1 MRFYWF
7 LPSVLG
13 VLGALLLAT
22 PADAARLQ
30 FWRFNASENR
40 LIFTT
45 DDGVQP
51 RAQLLA
57 NPTRLVIDLPGTTLG
72 RSQLSQVVSGAIRE
86 VRVAQFDPQ
95 TTRIVVELVQ
105 GYTLDP
111 QQILVRGA
119 TPTQWTVQLPTPQA
133 VDPTAPPVATPPST
147 PPAATTPTIPGAAT
161 QLEAVRVTPDG
172 FFVRTRGA
180 EPELDV
186 QRSRD
191 RRQITIDLANTAISP
206 QLLERELTV
215 NANGV
220 ERLQIEQ
227 AQTSPPVARI
237 TLELSDEDREW
248 QANTSSLGGVVIVPT
263 GGSVATRPPSG
274 DRPSLL
280 PPSSTPQQPATIQAV
295 ELAPDGAQLLIRA
308 NQPVTYTTGW
318 DRATLA
324 YRITIP
330 SAQLAEDIQGPQ
342 LGQGSPLLSIRLRQ
356 EDENTVV
363 ILLQPAA
370 GISFGQINQPGRQLL
385 ALPLQRRGQPIPPVG
400 TRPPVPSPSGPL
412 PTVPNGRRVVV
423 IDPGHGGPDPGAI
436 GIGGL
441 REVDIVLPISL
452 QVASLLE
459 QQGVQV
465 VLTRNSDRD
474 LDLDPRV
481 QIAERAN
488 ADLFVSIHANAI
500 SLSRPDVNGL
510 ETYYYSPQGG
520 RLAQVIHNTLVR
532 ETGMNDRGVRR
543 ARFYVIRNTSMPAV
557 LVETGFVTGAQD
569 ARLLSD
575 PNFRS
580 RMAVAI
586 ARGILQYIQ
595 QNL

>member
-1 MRFYWF
+1 M
-7 LPSVLG
+7 
-13 VLGALLLAT
+13 GALLIMAPAEAT
-22 PADAARLQ
+22 TLQ

-40 LIFTT
+40 LVFTT

-72 RSQLSQVVSGAIRE
+72 RSPLNQAVGGAIRE
-86 VRVAQFDPQ
+86 VRVGQFDAQ
-95 TTRIVVELVQ
+95 TTRIVIELVS

-111 QQILVRGA
+111 QQIMVRGA
-119 TPTQWTVQLPTPQA
+119 TPTQWMVQLPTPQST
-133 VDPTAPPVATPPST
+133 DPNASPLPTPPSSAT
-147 PPAATTPTIPGAAT
+147 PSPLPSVTPAIPGAAT
-161 QLEAVRVTPDG
+161 QLEGVRVTPDG
-172 FFVRTRGA
+172 FFVRTRGV
-180 EPELDV
+180 EPEIDI

-191 RRQITIDLANTAISP
+191 RRQVTFDLANTALSP
-206 QLLERELTV
+206 QLVERDITV
-215 NANGV
+215 NGNGV
-220 ERLQIEQ
+220 ERVRIEQ

-237 TLELSDEDREW
+237 TLELSDEASEW
-248 QANTSSLGGVVIVPT
+248 RASSSSLGGVVILPSS
-263 GGSVATRPPSG
+263 GNMANRPPG
-274 DRPSLL
+274 ARPT
-280 PPSSTPQQPATIQAV
+280 PTAPTPQPRATIQAI
-295 ELAPDGAQLLIRA
+295 ELAPDGSQLLIRA

-330 SAQLAEDIQGPQ
+330 SAQLADNIQGPQ
-342 LGQGSPLLSIRLRQ
+342 LGQGSPILSIRLRQ
-356 EDENTVV
+356 EDEDTVV

-370 GISFGQINQPGRQLL
+370 GVRFGQINQPGRQLL
-385 ALPLQRRGQPIPPVG
+385 ALPIQRRGEPAIPPVA
-400 TRPPVPSPSGPL
+400 RPPVPTPSGPL
-412 PTVPNGRRVVV
+412 PTVRNGRIVVV
-423 IDPGHGGPDPGAI
+423 IDPGHGGSDPGAI

-441 REVDIVLPISL
+441 REIDIVLPIGL

-465 VLTRNSDRD
+465 VLTRRD
-474 LDLDPRV
+474 NRDVELDPRV

-500 SLSRPDVNGL
+500 NLSRPDVNGL
-510 ETYYYSPQGG
+510 ETYYYSAQGE
-520 RLAQVIHNTLVR
+520 RLARVIHSNLVR
-532 ETGMNDRGVRR
+532 ETGMLDRGVRR
-543 ARFYVIRNTSMPAV
+543 ARFYVIRNTSMPSV

-575 PNFRS
+575 PNFRNQ
-580 RMAVAI
+580 MAVAI

-595 QNL
+595 QNF

>member
-1 MRFYWF
+1 M
-7 LPSVLG
+7 LG
-13 VLGALLLAT
+13 AVGALLIAA

-40 LIFTT
+40 LVFTT

-51 RAQLLA
+51 RAQLLS

-72 RSQLSQVVSGAIRE
+72 RSPLSQPVGGAIRE
-86 VRVAQFDPQ
+86 VRVAQFDAQ
-95 TTRIVVELVQ
+95 TTRIVIELVQ

-111 QQILVRGA
+111 QQIMVRGA
-119 TPTQWTVQLPTPQA
+119 TPTQWMVQLPAPQA
-133 VDPTAPPVATPPST
+133 TDPNAPSITPPTTAS
-147 PPAATTPTIPGAAT
+147 PSPTTPAISGAAT
-161 QLEAVRVTPDG
+161 QLEGARVTPDG
-172 FFVRTRGA
+172 FFIRTRGA
-180 EPELDV
+180 QPEIDV

-191 RRQITIDLANTAISP
+191 RRQITFDLANTALSP
-206 QLLERELTV
+206 QLLEREITV
-215 NANGV
+215 NNNGV
-220 ERLQIEQ
+220 ERLRIEQ

-237 TLELSDEDREW
+237 TLELSDEDSEW
-248 QANTSSLGGVVIVPT
+248 QANSSSLGGIVIIPSA
-263 GGSVATRPPSG
+263 GSVATRPPS
-274 DRPSLL
+274 DRPSPTPVT
-280 PPSSTPQQPATIQAV
+280 PPPRQRATVQAI
-295 ELAPDGAQLLIRA
+295 ELAPDGNQLLIRA
-308 NQPVTYTTGW
+308 NQPITYTTGW
-318 DRATLA
+318 DRTTLA

-330 SAQLAEDIQGPQ
+330 SAELAENIQGPQ

-356 EDENTVV
+356 EDEDTVV

-370 GISFGQINQPGRQLL
+370 GVRFGQINQPGRQLL
-385 ALPLQRRGQPIPPVG
+385 ALPIQRRGD
-400 TRPPVPSPSGPL
+400 PVPPTIGRPTVPTPSGPL
-412 PTVPNGRRVVV
+412 PSVRNGRIVVV

-465 VLTRNSDRD
+465 VLTRREDRD
-474 LDLDPRV
+474 LDLAPRV

-500 SLSRPDVNGL
+500 SMSRPDVNGL

-557 LVETGFVTGAQD
+557 LIETGFVTGAQD
-569 ARLLSD
+569 ARLLRD

-580 RMAVAI
+580 QMAVAI

-595 QNL
+595 QNF